1 MTYSWNPL
9 RLALAL
15 ILSIASAQALEGQE
29 IVRGAHLQDHWRSS
43 HSRRRLLET

>member
-1 MTYSWNPL
+1 MTYSWNPS

-29 IVRGAHLQDHWRSS
+29 IVRSMW
-43 HSRRRLLET
+43 